1 MMHAAAA
8 EGSSSHTLC
17 LTYYLWPGFSEQQ
30 SSCSF
35 PTPSSPTRSSFH
47 MVCIMPHTLLK
58 PPTALHLACS
68 AKRFSLSQRAFYAAV
83 TCRFQETLH
92 FTFPGK
98 RNKTTLLLNSFLE
111 TQTLLRREES
121 SLGHWGIPFPDS
133 GLYKVKMVL
142 DCIDHCR

>member
-1 MMHAAAA
+1 MHAAAA

-58 PPTALHLACS
+58 PPMALHLACS

-98 RNKTTLLLNSFLE
+98 RNKNNPVAKFLSGDSDPAEKRRIQSQPLGNSLSRLWIIQGQDGFRLH
-111 TQTLLRREES
+111 R
-121 SLGHWGIPFPDS
+121 SL
-133 GLYKVKMVL
+133 
-142 DCIDHCR
+142 